1 MLTLTLY
8 YATNRNHLGERWT
21 PDSYGQDFS
30 ADRANNLRFGRITVE
45 VGANKVADCLNAKV
59 YNRTGNGDGLATY
72 IEKKLRKKH
81 LIAAFQEPE
90 HLSDTTNA
98 NLGSTTAFHELK
110 KQMETKRDLVVF
122 IHGFNVDWFQAVASA
137 MALELMLNR
146 HSQNDKKLKDT
157 SVFLFSWPSNG
168 DMLKNKAY
176 LSDRNDARDSSVA
189 VARGFLKLR
198 DFLMT
203 LRPKHNDPAIKECGQ
218 QLHLLCHS
226 MGNYVLQHALVS
238 LQKLNNQKHFPQLFQ
253 HIFMCAPDV
262 DDNIFE
268 NERPMVNLHRLAK
281 HVTVYYNKGD
291 LAMYIS
297 DYTKGN
303 TDRLGHNGSARPLQL
318 HNKVSQVNCSD
329 IVGGITEHSYYLWAT
344 VNDDIRKSIDDIA
357 YDDSA
362 RKRKSKS
369 AQVWRLI

>member
-8 YATNRNHLGERWT
+8 YATNRNHIGERWS

-30 ADRANNLRFGRITVE
+30 SDRANNLRFGKVCVE
-45 VGANKVADCLNAKV
+45 VSANKVKEYLNSTVDK
-59 YNRTGNGDGLATY
+59 RSGDGESLAGY

-81 LIAAFQEPE
+81 LI
-90 HLSDTTNA
+90 
-98 NLGSTTAFHELK
+98 TAFEEPKNLADVTTTQLPSVKVFQALK
-110 KQMETKRDLVVF
+110 KQMETKQDLVIF
-122 IHGFNVDWFQAVASA
+122 IHGFNVDWFEAVASA
-137 MALELMLNR
+137 LALELMLNR
-146 HSQNDKKLKDT
+146 HSLNNEEQKDT
-157 SVFLFSWPSNG
+157 CVFLFSWPSDG
-168 DMLKNKAY
+168 AMMKNKAY
-176 LSDRNDARDSSVA
+176 LSDRNDARDSSIA

-203 LRPKHNDPAIKECGQ
+203 LRPTHKDPSIKECGQ

-238 LQKLNNQKHFPQLFQ
+238 LDKLNNQKRFPQLFQ

-268 NERPMVNLHRLAK
+268 EDRPMVNLHRLAK
-281 HVTVYYNKGD
+281 QVTVYYNNGD

-303 TDRLGHNGSARPLQL
+303 TDRLGHNGTARPSQL
-318 HNKVSQVNCSD
+318 HNKVSQVNCSK

-344 VNDDIRKSIDDIA
+344 VNEDIRQSIDGVP
-357 YDDSA
+357 YEDST
-362 RKRKSKS
+362 RNRQSKS
-369 AQVWRLI
+369 AQVWRLT

>member
-8 YATNRNHLGERWT
+8 YATNRNHIGERWS

-30 ADRANNLRFGRITVE
+30 SDRANNLRFGKVCVE
-45 VGANKVADCLNAKV
+45 VSANKVKEYLNSTVDK
-59 YNRTGNGDGLATY
+59 RSGDGESLAGY

-81 LIAAFQEPE
+81 LI
-90 HLSDTTNA
+90 
-98 NLGSTTAFHELK
+98 TAFEEPKNLADATTTQLPSVKVFQALK
-110 KQMETKRDLVVF
+110 KQMETKQDLVIF
-122 IHGFNVDWFQAVASA
+122 IHGFNVDWFEAVASA
-137 MALELMLNR
+137 LALELMLNR
-146 HSQNDKKLKDT
+146 HSLNNEEQKDT
-157 SVFLFSWPSNG
+157 CVFLFSWPSDG
-168 DMLKNKAY
+168 AMMKNKAY
-176 LSDRNDARDSSVA
+176 LSDRNDARDSSIA

-203 LRPKHNDPAIKECGQ
+203 LRPVNPDPLINECGQ

-238 LQKLNNQKHFPQLFQ
+238 LDKLNNQKRFPQLFQ

-268 NERPMVNLHRLAK
+268 EDRPMVNLHRLAK
-281 HVTVYYNKGD
+281 QVTVYYNNGD

-303 TDRLGHNGSARPLQL
+303 TDRLGHNGTARPSQL
-318 HNKVSQVNCSD
+318 HNKVSQVNCSK

-344 VNDDIRKSIDDIA
+344 VNEDIRQSIDGVP
-357 YDDSA
+357 YEDST
-362 RKRKSKS
+362 RNRQSKS
-369 AQVWRLI
+369 AQVWRLT

>member
-8 YATNRNHLGERWT
+8 YATNRNHIGERWS

-30 ADRANNLRFGRITVE
+30 SDRANNLRFGKVCVE
-45 VGANKVADCLNAKV
+45 VSANKVKEYLNSTVDK
-59 YNRTGNGDGLATY
+59 RSGDGESLASY

-81 LIAAFQEPE
+81 LI
-90 HLSDTTNA
+90 
-98 NLGSTTAFHELK
+98 TAFEEPKNLADVTTTQLPSVKVFQALK
-110 KQMETKRDLVVF
+110 KQMETRQDLVIF
-122 IHGFNVDWFQAVASA
+122 IHGFNVDWFEAVASA
-137 MALELMLNR
+137 LALELMLNR
-146 HSQNDKKLKDT
+146 HSLNNEEQKDT
-157 SVFLFSWPSNG
+157 CVFLFSWPSDG
-168 DMLKNKAY
+168 AMMKNKAY
-176 LSDRNDARDSSVA
+176 LSDRNDARDSSIA

-203 LRPKHNDPAIKECGQ
+203 LRPTHKDPSIKECGQ

-238 LQKLNNQKHFPQLFQ
+238 LDKLNNQKRFPQLFQ

-268 NERPMVNLHRLAK
+268 EERPMVNLHRLAK
-281 HVTVYYNKGD
+281 QVTVYYNNGD

-303 TDRLGHNGSARPLQL
+303 TDRLGHNGTARPSQL
-318 HNKVSQVNCSD
+318 HNKVSQVNCSK

-344 VNDDIRKSIDDIA
+344 VNEDIRQSIDGVP
-357 YDDSA
+357 YEDST
-362 RKRKSKS
+362 RNRQSKS
-369 AQVWRLI
+369 AQVWRLT

>member
-8 YATNRNHLGERWT
+8 YATNRNHIGERWS

-30 ADRANNLRFGRITVE
+30 SDRANNLRFGQVCVE
-45 VGANKVADCLNAKV
+45 VSANKVKEYLNSTVDK
-59 YNRTGNGDGLATY
+59 RSGDGESLAGY

-81 LIAAFQEPE
+81 LI
-90 HLSDTTNA
+90 
-98 NLGSTTAFHELK
+98 TAFEEPTNLADATTTQLPSVKVFQALK
-110 KQMETKRDLVVF
+110 KQMETKQDLVIF
-122 IHGFNVDWFQAVASA
+122 IHGFNVDWFEAVASA
-137 MALELMLNR
+137 LALELMLNR
-146 HSQNDKKLKDT
+146 HSLNNEEQKDT
-157 SVFLFSWPSNG
+157 CVFLFSWPSDG
-168 DMLKNKAY
+168 AMMKNKAY
-176 LSDRNDARDSSVA
+176 LSDRNDARDSSIA

-203 LRPKHNDPAIKECGQ
+203 LRPTHKDPSIKECGQ

-238 LQKLNNQKHFPQLFQ
+238 LDKLNNQKRFPQLFQ

-268 NERPMVNLHRLAK
+268 EDRPMVNLHRLAK
-281 HVTVYYNKGD
+281 QVTVYYNNGD

-303 TDRLGHNGSARPLQL
+303 TDRLGHNGTARPSQL
-318 HNKVSQVNCSD
+318 HNKVSQVNCSK

-344 VNDDIRKSIDDIA
+344 VNEDIRQSIDGVPL
-357 YDDSA
+357 S
-362 RKRKSKS
+362 
-369 AQVWRLI
+369 LIHI

>member
-1 MLTLTLY
+1 MY
-8 YATNRNHLGERWT
+8 YATNRNHIGERWS

-30 ADRANNLRFGRITVE
+30 SDRANNLRFGQVCVE
-45 VGANKVADCLNAKV
+45 VSANKVKEYLNSTVDK
-59 YNRTGNGDGLATY
+59 RSGDGESLAGY

-81 LIAAFQEPE
+81 LI
-90 HLSDTTNA
+90 
-98 NLGSTTAFHELK
+98 TAFEEPTNLADATTTQLPSVKVFQALK
-110 KQMETKRDLVVF
+110 KQMETKQDLVIF
-122 IHGFNVDWFQAVASA
+122 IHGFNFDWFEAVASA
-137 MALELMLNR
+137 LALELMLNR
-146 HSQNDKKLKDT
+146 HSLNNEEQKDT
-157 SVFLFSWPSNG
+157 CVFLFSWPSDG
-168 DMLKNKAY
+168 AMMKNKAY
-176 LSDRNDARDSSVA
+176 LSDRNDARDSSIA

-203 LRPKHNDPAIKECGQ
+203 LRPTHKDPSIKECGQ

-238 LQKLNNQKHFPQLFQ
+238 LDKLNNQKRFPQLFQ

-268 NERPMVNLHRLAK
+268 EDRPMVNLHRLAK
-281 HVTVYYNKGD
+281 QVTVYYNNGD

-303 TDRLGHNGSARPLQL
+303 TDRLGHNGTARPSQL
-318 HNKVSQVNCSD
+318 HNKVSQVNCSK

-344 VNDDIRKSIDDIA
+344 VNEDIRQSIDGVP
-357 YDDSA
+357 YEDST
-362 RKRKSKS
+362 RNRQSKS
-369 AQVWRLI
+369 AQVWRLT

>member
-1 MLTLTLY
+1 MLTLSIY
-8 YATNRNHLGERWT
+8 YATNRNHIGERWS

-30 ADRANNLRFGRITVE
+30 ADRANNLRFGQVTVD
-45 VGANKVADCLNAKV
+45 VSANKVKDYLNDTVNKRA
-59 YNRTGNGDGLATY
+59 GDGESLASY

-81 LIAAFQEPE
+81 HISAFEEPE
-90 HLSDTTNA
+90 NLSSSTNSP
-98 NLGSTTAFHELK
+98 LPSTLVFQELK

-122 IHGFNVDWFQAVASA
+122 IHGFNVDWFEAVASA
-137 MALELMLNR
+137 LALELMLNR
-146 HSQNDKKLKDT
+146 HSQDNDDLKDT
-157 SVFLFSWPSNG
+157 SVFLFTWPSNG
-168 DMLKNKAY
+168 AMMKNKAY
-176 LSDRNDARDSSVA
+176 LSDRNDARDSSIA

-203 LRPKHNDPAIKECGQ
+203 LRPKHKDPVINECGQ

-226 MGNYVLQHALVS
+226 MGNYVLQHALIS
-238 LQKLNNQKHFPQLFQ
+238 LDKLNNQKRFPQLFH

-268 NERPMVNLHRLAK
+268 LDRPMVNLHRLAK
-281 HVTVYYNKGD
+281 QVTVYYNNGD

-303 TDRLGHNGSARPLQL
+303 TDRLGHNGTARPFQL
-318 HNKVSQVNCSD
+318 HHKVSQVNCSK

-344 VNDDIRKSIDDIA
+344 VNEDIRQSIDDIP
-357 YDDSA
+357 YDDST
-362 RKRKSKS
+362 RNRQSKS
-369 AQVWRLI
+369 AQVWRLT

>member
-1 MLTLTLY
+1 MLTLSLY
-8 YATNRNHLGERWT
+8 YATNRNHLGERWS

-30 ADRANNLRFGRITVE
+30 ADRANNLRFGRVTVD
-45 VGANKVADCLNAKV
+45 VSANKVKDYLHDTVNKRA
-59 YNRTGNGDGLATY
+59 GDGESLASY

-81 LIAAFQEPE
+81 HISAFEEPE
-90 HLSDTTNA
+90 YSSTTTNSP
-98 NLGSTTAFHELK
+98 LPSTLVFQELK

-122 IHGFNVDWFQAVASA
+122 IHGFNVDWFEAVASA
-137 MALELMLNR
+137 LALELMLNR
-146 HSQNDKKLKDT
+146 HSQDNDDLKDT

-168 DMLKNKAY
+168 AMMKNKAY
-176 LSDRNDARDSSVA
+176 LSDRNDARDSSIA

-203 LRPKHNDPAIKECGQ
+203 LRPKHKDPVINECGQ

-226 MGNYVLQHALVS
+226 MGNYVLQHALIS
-238 LQKLNNQKHFPQLFQ
+238 LDKLNNQKRFPQLFH

-268 NERPMVNLHRLAK
+268 LERPMVNLHRLAK
-281 HVTVYYNKGD
+281 QVTVYYNNGD

-303 TDRLGHNGSARPLQL
+303 TDRLGHNGTARPFQL
-318 HNKVSQVNCSD
+318 HHKVSQVNCSK

-344 VNDDIRKSIDDIA
+344 VNEDIRQSIDDIP
-357 YDDSA
+357 YEDST
-362 RKRKSKS
+362 RNRQSKS
-369 AQVWRLI
+369 AQVWRLT

>member
-8 YATNRNHLGERWT
+8 YATNRNHIGERWS

-30 ADRANNLRFGRITVE
+30 SDRANNLRFGQVCVE
-45 VGANKVADCLNAKV
+45 VSANKVKEYLNSTVDK
-59 YNRTGNGDGLATY
+59 RSGDGESLASY

-81 LIAAFQEPE
+81 LI
-90 HLSDTTNA
+90 
-98 NLGSTTAFHELK
+98 TAFEEPKNLADVTTTQLPSVKVFQALK
-110 KQMETKRDLVVF
+110 KQMETRQDLVIF
-122 IHGFNVDWFQAVASA
+122 IHGFNVDWFEAVASA
-137 MALELMLNR
+137 LALELMLNR
-146 HSQNDKKLKDT
+146 HSLNNEEQKDT
-157 SVFLFSWPSNG
+157 CVFLFSWPSDG
-168 DMLKNKAY
+168 AMMKNKAY
-176 LSDRNDARDSSVA
+176 LSDRNDARDSSIA

-203 LRPKHNDPAIKECGQ
+203 LRPTHKDPSIKECGQ

-238 LQKLNNQKHFPQLFQ
+238 LDKLNNQKRFPQLFQ

-268 NERPMVNLHRLAK
+268 EDRPMVNLHRLAK
-281 HVTVYYNKGD
+281 QVTVYYNNGD

-303 TDRLGHNGSARPLQL
+303 TDRLGHNGTARPSQL
-318 HNKVSQVNCSD
+318 HNKVSQVNCSK

-344 VNDDIRKSIDDIA
+344 VNEDIRQSIDGVP
-357 YDDSA
+357 YEDST
-362 RKRKSKS
+362 RNRQSKS
-369 AQVWRLI
+369 AQVWRLT

>member
-8 YATNRNHLGERWT
+8 YATNRNHLGDRWS

-30 ADRANNLRFGRITVE
+30 ADRSNNLRFGKVS
-45 VGANKVADCLNAKV
+45 VDVSVNKVKHFLTNKV
-59 YNRTGNGDGLATY
+59 HNRSGDGEGLSGY
-72 IEKKLRKKH
+72 IEEKLKRKH
-81 LIAAFQEPE
+81 LISAFKEPKDATK
-90 HLSDTTNA
+90 DTKA
-98 NLGSTTAFHELK
+98 ELASTKAFIELK
-110 KQMETKRDLVVF
+110 KQMESKRDLVIF

-146 HSQNDKKLKDT
+146 HSQGIAELKDT
-157 SVFLFSWPSNG
+157 NVFLFTWPSDG
-168 DMLKNKAY
+168 KMMMNKAY
-176 LSDRNDARDSSVA
+176 LSDRSDAEDSGIA

-203 LRPKHNDPAIKECGQ
+203 LRPKHDDPAIKECGQ

-226 MGNYVLQHALVS
+226 MGNYVLQHAVNS
-238 LQKLNNQKHFPQLFQ
+238 LHELNNQRHLPQLFQ

-268 NERPMVNLHRLAK
+268 LEQPMVNLHRLARQ
-281 HVTVYYNKGD
+281 VTVYYNNGD

-303 TDRLGHNGSARPLQL
+303 IDRLGHKGAARPLQL
-318 HNKVSQVNCSD
+318 HNKVSQLDCSD
-329 IVGGITEHSYYLWAT
+329 IVFGITEHSYYLWAT
-344 VNDDIRKSIDDIA
+344 VNEDIRQCIDDI
-357 YDDSA
+357 DNNDST
-362 RKRKSKS
+362 RKRIHQS
-369 AQVWRLI
+369 AQVWCLT

>member
-8 YATNRNHLGERWT
+8 YATNRNHIGERWS

-30 ADRANNLRFGRITVE
+30 SDRANNLRFGKVCVE
-45 VGANKVADCLNAKV
+45 VSANKVKEYLNSTVDK
-59 YNRTGNGDGLATY
+59 RSGDGESLAGY

-81 LIAAFQEPE
+81 LI
-90 HLSDTTNA
+90 
-98 NLGSTTAFHELK
+98 TAFEEPKNLADVTTTQLPSVKVFQALK
-110 KQMETKRDLVVF
+110 KQMETKQDLVIF
-122 IHGFNVDWFQAVASA
+122 IHGFNVDWFEAVASA
-137 MALELMLNR
+137 LALELMLNR
-146 HSQNDKKLKDT
+146 HSLNNEEQKDT
-157 SVFLFSWPSNG
+157 CVFLFSWPSDG
-168 DMLKNKAY
+168 AMMKNKAY
-176 LSDRNDARDSSVA
+176 LSDRNDARDSSIA

-203 LRPKHNDPAIKECGQ
+203 LRPTHKDPSIKECGQ

-238 LQKLNNQKHFPQLFQ
+238 LDKLNNQKRFPQLFQ

-268 NERPMVNLHRLAK
+268 EERPMVNLHRLAK
-281 HVTVYYNKGD
+281 QVTVYYNNGD

-303 TDRLGHNGSARPLQL
+303 TDRLGHNGTARPSQL
-318 HNKVSQVNCSD
+318 HNKVSQVNCSK

-344 VNDDIRKSIDDIA
+344 VNEDIRQSIDGVP
-357 YDDSA
+357 YEDST
-362 RKRKSKS
+362 RNRQSKS
-369 AQVWRLI
+369 AQVWRLT

>member
-8 YATNRNHLGERWT
+8 YATNRNHIGHRWS
-21 PDSYGQDFS
+21 PEYYGQDFS
-30 ADRANNLRFGRITVE
+30 TDRSNNLRFGRVTVE
-45 VGANKVADCLNAKV
+45 VSAHKVKYFQSSKV
-59 YNRTGNGDGLATY
+59 DNRIGDGEALACY
-72 IEKKLRKKH
+72 IEEKLRKKH
-81 LIAAFQEPE
+81 TIKAFQEPDSKVNP
-90 HLSDTTNA
+90 LNDQLA
-98 NLGSTTAFHELK
+98 STTAFQELK
-110 KQMETKRDLVVF
+110 KQMESKRDLVVF

-146 HSQNDKKLKDT
+146 HSQDNDDLKDT

-168 DMLKNKAY
+168 DMMRNKAY
-176 LSDRNDARDSSVA
+176 LSDRSDAEESSLA

-203 LRPKHNDPAIKECGQ
+203 LRPEHGDLALKECGQ

-226 MGNYVLQHALVS
+226 MGNYVLQHALTA
-238 LQKLNNQKHFPQLFQ
+238 LIELNNQKHLPQLFQ

-268 NERPMVNLHRLAK
+268 LEQPMVNLHRLAK
-281 HVTVYYNKGD
+281 RVTVYYNNDD

-303 TDRLGHNGSARPLQL
+303 VDRLGHNGAARPLQL
-318 HNKVSQVNCSD
+318 HNKVHQVNCSN
-329 IVGGITEHSYYLWAT
+329 IVRGVTEHNYYLWAT
-344 VNDDIRKSIDDIA
+344 VNEDIRHSIDDLPYSDILRNRSHQA
-357 YDDSA
+357 
-362 RKRKSKS
+362 
-369 AQVWRLI
+369 AQVWRLT

>member
-1 MLTLTLY
+1 MLTLTLH
-8 YATNRNHLGERWT
+8 YATNRNHLGQRWT

-30 ADRANNLRFGRITVE
+30 ADRPNNLRFGRVTVE
-45 VGANKVADCLNAKV
+45 VSTNKVTEYLNDKV
-59 YNRTGNGDGLATY
+59 NKRSGDGESLSGY
-72 IEKKLRKKH
+72 IEKKLRKKS
-81 LIAAFQEPE
+81 LIAAFVEPDN
-90 HLSDTTNA
+90 LTNTTNSPLA
-98 NLGSTTAFHELK
+98 STVAFNELK
-110 KQMETKRDLVVF
+110 KKMELKRDLVVF
-122 IHGFNVDWFQAVASA
+122 IHGFNVDWFEAVASA

-146 HSQNDKKLKDT
+146 HSQDNDDLKDT

-168 DMLKNKAY
+168 AMVKSRAY

-203 LRPKHNDPAIKECGQ
+203 LRPKHHDPTINECGQ

-226 MGNYVLQHALVS
+226 MGNFVLQNALVS
-238 LQKLNNQKHFPQLFQ
+238 LDKLNNQKRRPQLFQ

-262 DDNIFE
+262 DDDIFE
-268 NERPMVNLHRLAK
+268 DKKHMVNLHQLAK
-281 HVTVYYNKGD
+281 HVTVYYNNGD

-303 TDRLGHNGSARPLQL
+303 TDRLGHNGTARPLQL
-318 HNKVSQVNCSD
+318 HHKISQVNCSD
-329 IVGGITEHSYYLWAT
+329 IVRGVTEHSYYLWAT
-344 VNDDIRKSIDDIA
+344 VNEDIRQSIDDLA

-362 RKRKSKS
+362 RKRKCKS
-369 AQVWRLI
+369 AQVWRLT

>member
-1 MLTLTLY
+1 MITLTLY
-8 YATNRNHLGERWT
+8 YATNRNHIGQRWA
-21 PDSYGQDFS
+21 PESYGQDFS

-45 VGANKVADCLNAKV
+45 VSINKVKHFLSQKV
-59 YNRTGNGDGLATY
+59 DERIGDGEGLSTY
-72 IEKKLRKKH
+72 IEEKLRKKH
-81 LIAAFQEPE
+81 LISAFQEPDDAE
-90 HLSDTTNA
+90 STTNSPLA
-98 NLGSTTAFHELK
+98 STTAFHELK
-110 KQMETKRDLVVF
+110 KQMEAKRDLVVF

-146 HSQNDKKLKDT
+146 HSQDNDKLKDT

-168 DMLKNKAY
+168 HMMKNKAY
-176 LSDRNDARDSSVA
+176 LSDRSDAEDSSVA

-203 LRPKHNDPAIKECGQ
+203 LRPKHNEPTLKECGQ

-226 MGNYVLQHALVS
+226 MGNYVLQHALTS
-238 LQKLNNQKHFPQLFQ
+238 LIELNNQKHLPQLFQ

-268 NERPMVNLHRLAK
+268 PDQPMVNLHRLARQ
-281 HVTVYYNKGD
+281 VTVYYNNGD

-303 TDRLGHNGSARPLQL
+303 VDRLGHNGCARPLQL
-318 HNKVSQVNCSD
+318 HNKVNQVNCSN

-344 VNDDIRKSIDDIA
+344 VNEDIRQSIDGVKL
-357 YDDSA
+357 DDPTRNRQQQS
-362 RKRKSKS
+362 R
-369 AQVWRLI
+369 QVWVL

>member
-8 YATNRNHLGERWT
+8 YATNRNHIGERWS

-30 ADRANNLRFGRITVE
+30 SDRANNLRFGQVCVE
-45 VGANKVADCLNAKV
+45 VSANKVKEYLNSTVDK
-59 YNRTGNGDGLATY
+59 RSGDGESLASY

-81 LIAAFQEPE
+81 LI
-90 HLSDTTNA
+90 
-98 NLGSTTAFHELK
+98 TAFEEPKNLADVTTTQLPSVKVFQALK
-110 KQMETKRDLVVF
+110 KQMETRQDLVIF
-122 IHGFNVDWFQAVASA
+122 IHGFNVDWFEAVASA
-137 MALELMLNR
+137 LALELMLNR
-146 HSQNDKKLKDT
+146 HSLNNEEQKDT
-157 SVFLFSWPSNG
+157 CVFLFSWPSDG
-168 DMLKNKAY
+168 AMMKNKAY
-176 LSDRNDARDSSVA
+176 LSDRNDARDSSIA

-203 LRPKHNDPAIKECGQ
+203 LRPTHKDPSIKECGQ

-238 LQKLNNQKHFPQLFQ
+238 LDKLNNQKRFPQLFQ

-268 NERPMVNLHRLAK
+268 EERPMVNLHRLAK
-281 HVTVYYNKGD
+281 QVTVYYNNGD

-303 TDRLGHNGSARPLQL
+303 TDRLGHNGTARPSQL
-318 HNKVSQVNCSD
+318 HNKVSQVNCSK

-344 VNDDIRKSIDDIA
+344 VNEDIRQSIDGVP
-357 YDDSA
+357 YEDST
-362 RKRKSKS
+362 RNRQSKS
-369 AQVWRLI
+369 AQVWRLT

>member
-8 YATNRNHLGERWT
+8 YATNRNHIGERWS

-30 ADRANNLRFGRITVE
+30 SDRANNLRFGQVCVE
-45 VGANKVADCLNAKV
+45 VSANKVKEYLNSTVDK
-59 YNRTGNGDGLATY
+59 RSGDGESLAGY

-81 LIAAFQEPE
+81 LI
-90 HLSDTTNA
+90 
-98 NLGSTTAFHELK
+98 TAFEEPTNLADATTTQLPSVKVFQALK
-110 KQMETKRDLVVF
+110 KQMETKQDLVIF
-122 IHGFNVDWFQAVASA
+122 IHGFNVDWFEAVASA
-137 MALELMLNR
+137 LALELMLNR
-146 HSQNDKKLKDT
+146 HSLNNEEQKDT
-157 SVFLFSWPSNG
+157 CVFLFSWPSDG
-168 DMLKNKAY
+168 AMMKNKAY
-176 LSDRNDARDSSVA
+176 LSDRNDARDSSIA

-203 LRPKHNDPAIKECGQ
+203 LRPTHKDPSIKECGQ

-238 LQKLNNQKHFPQLFQ
+238 LDKLNNQKRFPQLFQ

-268 NERPMVNLHRLAK
+268 EDRPMVNLHRLAK
-281 HVTVYYNKGD
+281 QVTVYYNNGD

-303 TDRLGHNGSARPLQL
+303 TDRLGHNGTARPSQL
-318 HNKVSQVNCSD
+318 HNKVSQVNCSK

-344 VNDDIRKSIDDIA
+344 VNEDIRQSIDGVP
-357 YDDSA
+357 YEDST
-362 RKRKSKS
+362 RNRQSKS
-369 AQVWRLI
+369 AQVWRLT

>member
-8 YATNRNHLGERWT
+8 YATNRNHIGERWS

-30 ADRANNLRFGRITVE
+30 SDRANNLRFGKVCVE
-45 VGANKVADCLNAKV
+45 VSANKVKEYLNSTVDK
-59 YNRTGNGDGLATY
+59 RSGDGESLASY

-81 LIAAFQEPE
+81 LI
-90 HLSDTTNA
+90 
-98 NLGSTTAFHELK
+98 TAFEEPKNLADVTTTQLPSVKVFQALK
-110 KQMETKRDLVVF
+110 KQMETRQDLVIF
-122 IHGFNVDWFQAVASA
+122 IHGFNVDWFEAVASA
-137 MALELMLNR
+137 LALELMLNR
-146 HSQNDKKLKDT
+146 HSLNNEEQKDT
-157 SVFLFSWPSNG
+157 CVFLFSWPSDG
-168 DMLKNKAY
+168 AMMKNKAY
-176 LSDRNDARDSSVA
+176 LSDRNDARDSSIA

-203 LRPKHNDPAIKECGQ
+203 LRPTHKDPAIKECGQ

-238 LQKLNNQKHFPQLFQ
+238 LDKLNNQKRFPQLFQ

-268 NERPMVNLHRLAK
+268 EERPMVNLHRLAK
-281 HVTVYYNKGD
+281 QVTVYYNNGD

-303 TDRLGHNGSARPLQL
+303 TDRLGHNGTARPSQL
-318 HNKVSQVNCSD
+318 HNKVSQVNCSK

-344 VNDDIRKSIDDIA
+344 VNEDIRQSIDGVP
-357 YDDSA
+357 YEDST
-362 RKRKSKS
+362 RNRQSKS
-369 AQVWRLI
+369 AQVWRLT

>member
-8 YATNRNHLGERWT
+8 YATNRNHQGHRWS

-30 ADRANNLRFGRITVE
+30 ADRSNNLRFGKVSVE
-45 VGANKVADCLNAKV
+45 VGINKVKHFLSDKV
-59 YNRTGNGDGLATY
+59 DKRIGDGEGLSSY
-72 IEKKLRKKH
+72 IEEKLRKKH
-81 LIAAFQEPE
+81 QISAYEEKQNAPLA
-90 HLSDTTNA
+90 STNA
-98 NLGSTTAFHELK
+98 FHALK
-110 KQMETKRDLVVF
+110 TQMESKRDLVVF
-122 IHGFNVDWFQAVASA
+122 IHGFNVDWFEAVASA

-146 HSQNDKKLKDT
+146 HSHDNEQLKDT
-157 SVFLFSWPSNG
+157 SVFLFTWPSNG
-168 DMLKNKAY
+168 DMLKSKAY
-176 LSDRNDARDSSVA
+176 LSDRSDAEESSVA

-203 LRPKHNDPAIKECGQ
+203 LRPKHKDPALKECGQ

-226 MGNYVLQHALVS
+226 MGNYVLQHALAS
-238 LQKLNNQKHFPQLFQ
+238 LLDLNNQRHLPQMFQ

-262 DDNIFE
+262 DDNVFE
-268 NERPMVNLHRLAK
+268 QNQPMAKLHHLAR
-281 HVTVYYNKGD
+281 HVTVYYNNGD

-303 TDRLGHNGSARPLQL
+303 IDRLGHNGSARPKHL

-344 VNDDIRKSIDDIA
+344 VNEDIRQSIDDIP
-357 YDDSA
+357 YDDNSRQRTA
-362 RKRKSKS
+362 NSM
-369 AQVWRLI
+369 QIWRLT

>member
-8 YATNRNHLGERWT
+8 YATNRNHLGDRWS

-30 ADRANNLRFGRITVE
+30 ADRANNLRFGRVS
-45 VGANKVADCLNAKV
+45 VDVSANKVKEHLNDIV
-59 YNRTGNGDGLATY
+59 DNRAGDGESLSCY

-81 LIAAFQEPE
+81 LISAFEEPE
-90 HLSDTTNA
+90 NLANA
-98 NLGSTTAFHELK
+98 TSASLGSTTAFEALK
-110 KQMETKRDLVVF
+110 KQMETKRDLVIF
-122 IHGFNVDWFQAVASA
+122 IHGFNVDWFEAVASA
-137 MALELMLNR
+137 FALELMLNR
-146 HSQNDKKLKDT
+146 HSQDNEDLKDT
-157 SVFLFSWPSNG
+157 SVFLFTWPSNG
-168 DMLKNKAY
+168 AMMKNKAY
-176 LSDRNDARDSSVA
+176 LSDRNDARDSSIA

-203 LRPKHNDPAIKECGQ
+203 LRPKHKDPLIKECGQ

-238 LQKLNNQKHFPQLFQ
+238 LDKLNNHKRFPQLFH

-268 NERPMVNLHRLAK
+268 LDRPMVNLHRLAK
-281 HVTVYYNKGD
+281 QVTVYYNNGD

-303 TDRLGHNGSARPLQL
+303 ADRLGHNGTARPLQL
-318 HNKVSQVNCSD
+318 HNKVSQVNCSKV
-329 IVGGITEHSYYLWAT
+329 VGGITEHSYYLWAT
-344 VNDDIRKSIDDIA
+344 VNEDIRQSIDDIP
-357 YDDSA
+357 YDDST
-362 RKRKSKS
+362 RKRQCKS
-369 AQVWRLI
+369 AQVWRLT

>member
-8 YATNRNHLGERWT
+8 YATNRNHLGDRWS

-30 ADRANNLRFGRITVE
+30 ADRANNLRFGQVSVE
-45 VGANKVADCLNAKV
+45 LSANKVKEHLNSTV
-59 YNRTGNGDGLATY
+59 DNRSGDGESLASY

-81 LIAAFQEPE
+81 LI
-90 HLSDTTNA
+90 
-98 NLGSTTAFHELK
+98 TAFEEPDNLADVTTSQLPSVKVFQALK
-110 KQMETKRDLVVF
+110 KQMETKQDLVIF
-122 IHGFNVDWFQAVASA
+122 IHGFNVDWFEAVASA
-137 MALELMLNR
+137 LALELMLNR
-146 HSQNDKKLKDT
+146 HSFNNEDQKDT
-157 SVFLFSWPSNG
+157 CVFLFSWPSDG
-168 DMLKNKAY
+168 AMMKNKAY
-176 LSDRNDARDSSVA
+176 LSDRNDARDSSIA

-203 LRPKHNDPAIKECGQ
+203 LRPVHPDPSINECGQ

-238 LQKLNNQKHFPQLFQ
+238 LDKLNNQKRFPQLFH

-262 DDNIFE
+262 DDNSFE
-268 NERPMVNLHRLAK
+268 QDRPMVNLHRLAK
-281 HVTVYYNKGD
+281 QVTVYYNNGD

-303 TDRLGHNGSARPLQL
+303 TDRLGHNGTARPLQL
-318 HNKVSQVNCSD
+318 HNKVSQVNCSK

-344 VNDDIRKSIDDIA
+344 VNEDIRQSIDGVP
-357 YDDSA
+357 YEDST
-362 RKRKSKS
+362 RNRQSKS
-369 AQVWRLI
+369 AQVWRLT

>member
-203 LRPKHNDPAIKECGQ
+203 LRPKHNNPAIKECGQ